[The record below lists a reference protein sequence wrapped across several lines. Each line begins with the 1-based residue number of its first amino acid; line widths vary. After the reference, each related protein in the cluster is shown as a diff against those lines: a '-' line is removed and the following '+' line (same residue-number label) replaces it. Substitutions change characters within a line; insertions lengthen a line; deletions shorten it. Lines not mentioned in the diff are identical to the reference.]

1 MPPSR
6 VEKYDTRCSAEG
18 MSFAIRHGGGEAQ
31 TAQRTGICVPPLGLG
46 SGLQA
51 WPSSPGI
58 PAPRVVSQ
66 SYAYVCPA
74 AVGSQATGLGRPQ
87 LKPLYTGLV
96 RRSPGCGPHTRSLE
110 RSDPRSGRVVGRLQ
124 AGDILQS
131 SVQTEIA
138 GGPLIPELESAPA
151 VGGSEGKSGQ
161 RQLSVRRGAWG
172 YILAQESTSPAISSG
187 LVPLLPPVPTTA
199 CSWGANLGLYMHAP
213 SSTFVE

>member
-1 MPPSR
+1 MR
-6 VEKYDTRCSAEG
+6 YAMGEG
-18 MSFAIRHGGGEAQ
+18 R
-31 TAQRTGICVPPLGLG
+31 
-46 SGLQA
+46 
-51 WPSSPGI
+51 
-58 PAPRVVSQ
+58 
-66 SYAYVCPA
+66 
-74 AVGSQATGLGRPQ
+74 
-87 LKPLYTGLV
+87 LKPHRGPGYAFRPWGWGQGCRRGPPPQGSLPHVWCPKATRTSVGRSGFPGYRTWASAAEAPLHGAGVRRV

-110 RSDPRSGRVVGRLQ
+110 RSHPRSGRVVGRLQ

-161 RQLSVRRGAWG
+161 RQLCVTRGAWG
-172 YILAQESTSPAISSG
+172 YILAQESTSADISSG